1 MSPIK
6 GVSELRRMPRL
17 GKIRLGI
24 KVEEPKKNPYPR
36 PTDYFVLPDAVKKY
50 LGDRPT
56 RLPIMFPTENQS
68 EFAPQFL
75 KCYSFTQGLVCRGD
89 GVRAMRKVDTAT
101 GDIVNHNTREWV
113 FQEITCDP
121 DTCPQYMGDPERAI
135 RPQCRRVMN
144 LIFLIPDVPGFGVWQ
159 LDTSSFYSIVNINSC
174 LDLIRRICG
183 RISFIPLQLSLEP
196 MEVTPPGVKRKT
208 VHILYVRSDVKLA
221 DIQKLGRIPPER
233 VLLPPVEDEDEAPAD
248 LFPPETLAEAE
259 QALTAPASEESVAD
273 EEKKEESLND
283 DLPLPESSQEKTPDD
298 VVADDVPD
306 LNALFRVCFHF
317 WRMQPNEVCRHLGYR
332 NQMDA
337 HSAVIK
343 PWESFLAIKRLKQEK
358 RI

>member
-6 GVSELRRMPRL
+6 GVSELRRIPRL

-36 PTDYFVLPDAVKKY
+36 PTDYFVLPDTVKKY
-50 LGDRPT
+50 LGEKPT
-56 RLPIMFPTENQS
+56 KLPIMFPTENQN

-75 KCYSFTQGLVCRGD
+75 KCYSFTQGMVCRGD
-89 GVRAMRKVDTAT
+89 GVKAMRKVDTAT
-101 GDIVNHNTREWV
+101 GDIVNHNTKEWV
-113 FQEITCDP
+113 FQEMTCDP
-121 DTCPQYMGDPERAI
+121 DTCPQYLGDPERGV

-144 LIFLIPDVPGFGVWQ
+144 LLFLIPDVPGFGVWQ

-221 DIQKLGRIPPER
+221 DIQRLGRVPPER
-233 VLLPPVEDEDEAPAD
+233 VLLPPVEDEDEAPED
-248 LFPPETLAEAE
+248 LFPPETLSGAE
-259 QALTAPASEESVAD
+259 QAVATPSPEEPAAD
-273 EEKKEESLND
+273 EETQEESPED
-283 DLPLPESSQEKTPDD
+283 DLPPEPSQEKTPDD

-317 WRMQPNEVCRHLGYR
+317 WRMQPNEVCRQLGYR

-337 HSAVIK
+337 HGAGIK
-343 PWESFLAIKRLKQEK
+343 PWESFLTIKRLKQEK
-358 RI
+358 RN

>member
-1 MSPIK
+1 
-6 GVSELRRMPRL
+6 MPRL

-36 PTDYFVLPDAVKKY
+36 PTDYFVLPDVVKKY

-56 RLPIMFPTENQS
+56 RLPIMFPTENQN

-75 KCYSFTQGLVCRGD
+75 KCYSFTQGMVCRGD
-89 GVRAMRKVDTAT
+89 GVIAMRKIDTAT
-101 GDIVNHNTREWV
+101 GDMANHTTKEWV
-113 FQEITCDP
+113 FQEMTCNP
-121 DTCPQYMGDPERAI
+121 DACPQYMGDPGRGI
-135 RPQCRRVMN
+135 KPQCRRVMN
-144 LIFLIPDVPGFGVWQ
+144 LLFLIPDVPGFGVWQ

-233 VLLPPVEDEDEAPAD
+233 VLLPPVEDEDEAPED
-248 LFPPETLAEAE
+248 LFPPETLTEAE
-259 QALTAPASEESVAD
+259 TDLAAPSSEELAAGEEAQEMSVED
-273 EEKKEESLND
+273 ELPPPKPEER
-283 DLPLPESSQEKTPDD
+283 TPDD
-298 VVADDVPD
+298 VVADDIPD

-317 WRMQPNEVCRHLGYR
+317 WRMQPNEVCRQLGYR

-337 HSAVIK
+337 HSAGIK
-343 PWESFLAIKRLKQEK
+343 PWESFLTIKRLKQ
-358 RI
+358 RNVV